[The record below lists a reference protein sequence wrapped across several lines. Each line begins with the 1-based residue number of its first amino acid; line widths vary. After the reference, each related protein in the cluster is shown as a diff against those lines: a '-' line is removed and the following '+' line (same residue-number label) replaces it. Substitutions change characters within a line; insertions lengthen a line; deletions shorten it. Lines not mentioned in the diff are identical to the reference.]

1 VRGRSLLAA
10 VGVLAALSVVA
21 VMGPGG
27 SHSPAR
33 AAGTAPT
40 APTTPASVA
49 PAATTPAGAAPTA
62 PASGGAAGS
71 GSSHPLTRTERAL
84 LLVTLTFLV
93 GAGLLG
99 SPDTEDPG
107 DTRRPAITLYD
118 DPALLERKV
127 PPRRPVGEPPP
138 LR

>member
-1 VRGRSLLAA
+1 MRRRSLLAA
-10 VGVLAALSVVA
+10 VGVLTALFVVA
-21 VMGPGG
+21 VIGPGG
-27 SHSPAR
+27 SHSPAQ
-33 AAGTAPT
+33 AAGAAT
-40 APTTPASVA
+40 TTPASVA
-49 PAATTPAGAAPTA
+49 PASTTPAGAAPTA

-71 GSSHPLTRTERAL
+71 RSGSSHTLTRTERAL

-99 SPDTEDPG
+99 SPETEDPG

-118 DPALLERKV
+118 DPALLVRQA